1 LLSLVVVK
9 SYQGFTVDMVWDL
22 DMSGVEVIELV
33 KPGELDRVPP
43 GKWAAIKDGKVVAWA
58 NSLEELR
65 RVMEKKGYKRDEYY
79 VIKVPS
85 HNLLVV

>member
-1 LLSLVVVK
+1 
-9 SYQGFTVDMVWDL
+9 
-22 DMSGVEVIELV
+22 MSGVKVVELV

-43 GKWAAIKDGKVVAWA
+43 GKWAAIKDGKVVTWA

-65 RVMEKKGYKRDEYY
+65 KVMEKKGYRREEYY

-85 HNLLVV
+85 HDLLVV

>member
-1 LLSLVVVK
+1 VK
-9 SYQGFTVDMVWDL
+9 SYQGLTVDIVWDPG
-22 DMSGVEVIELV
+22 MSDVEVVELV

-43 GKWAAIKDGKVVAWA
+43 GKWAAIKDGKVVTWA

-79 VIKVPS
+79 VVKVPS

>member
-1 LLSLVVVK
+1 MSIVVVK
-9 SYQGFTVDMVWDL
+9 RYQGFCRRYSVVL
-22 DMSGVEVIELV
+22 NMSNIKVEELV
-33 KPGELDRVPP
+33 KPGELDKVPS

-65 RVMEKKGYKRDEYY
+65 RVMKEKGYKREDYY

-85 HNLLVV
+85 HDLLVV

>member
-1 LLSLVVVK
+1 MK
-9 SYQGFTVDMVWDL
+9 SYQGLTVDIVWDPG
-22 DMSGVEVIELV
+22 MSDVEVVELV

-43 GKWAAIKDGKVVAWA
+43 GKWAAIKDGKVVTWA

>member
-1 LLSLVVVK
+1 L
-9 SYQGFTVDMVWDL
+9 
-22 DMSGVEVIELV
+22 SGVEVVELV

>member
-1 LLSLVVVK
+1 MSLVVVK

>member
-1 LLSLVVVK
+1 VK
-9 SYQGFTVDMVWDL
+9 SYQGLTVDIVWDPG
-22 DMSGVEVIELV
+22 MSDVEVVELV

-43 GKWAAIKDGKVVAWA
+43 GKWAAIKDGKVVTWA

>member
-1 LLSLVVVK
+1 
-9 SYQGFTVDMVWDL
+9 
-22 DMSGVEVIELV
+22 MSGVEVVELV

-43 GKWAAIKDGKVVAWA
+43 GKWTAIKDGKVVTWA

-85 HNLLVV
+85 HDLLVV

>member
-1 LLSLVVVK
+1 MWCLDLPRVKVV
-9 SYQGFTVDMVWDL
+9 
-22 DMSGVEVIELV
+22 ELV
-33 KPGELDRVPP
+33 KHGELDRVPP

-85 HNLLVV
+85 HDLLVV

>member
-1 LLSLVVVK
+1 
-9 SYQGFTVDMVWDL
+9 
-22 DMSGVEVIELV
+22 MSGVKVVELV

-43 GKWAAIKDGKVVAWA
+43 GKWAAIKDGKVVTWA